1 LGVDVRGLFVGAVD
15 APESPTPLAWW
26 FAFAGD
32 RLIVQ
37 GAGDEAEVPYLP
49 APDEVGL
56 APEARH
62 YLGMLDGRDAW
73 ALDLGTDVA
82 LPLPDG
88 FAARPL
94 RTLYGQID
102 DDLFSLGGRA
112 VQIVEWGRNHRFCGR
127 CGAET
132 APIPGERAKRCPACG
147 LSTYPRLSPAI
158 IVRVTRGD
166 EILLARN
173 ARFPATFFS
182 VLAGFVEPGESLEGT
197 VRRELQEEVAIAV
210 RDIRYFASQPW
221 PFPNSLM
228 IGFTA
233 EWAGGEVTVDQSE
246 LAEAGWF
253 TVATL
258 PSIPGKPSIA
268 RLLIDDYV
276 SGHSGRVDVVGQ

>member
-1 LGVDVRGLFVGAVD
+1 MDVRGLFVGAVD

-32 RLIVQ
+32 RLVVRET
-37 GAGDEAEVPYLP
+37 GAEVEVPYLS
-49 APDEVGL
+49 APEDAEL

-62 YLGMLDGRDAW
+62 YLGLLDGRDAW
-73 ALDLGTDVA
+73 ALDLGTDLSLA
-82 LPLPDG
+82 LPEG

-94 RTLYGQID
+94 RSVYERID

-173 ARFPATFFS
+173 ARFPAAFFS

-210 RDIRYFASQPW
+210 QDIRYFASQPW

-233 EWAGGEVTVDQSE
+233 EWAGGEITVDQSE

-253 TVATL
+253 TADTL

-276 SGHSGRVDVVGQ
+276 SGHGGRSGPVGQ

>member
-1 LGVDVRGLFVGAVD
+1 
-15 APESPTPLAWW
+15 
-26 FAFAGD
+26 
-32 RLIVQ
+32 
-37 GAGDEAEVPYLP
+37 
-49 APDEVGL
+49 
-56 APEARH
+56 
-62 YLGMLDGRDAW
+62 
-73 ALDLGTDVA
+73 
-82 LPLPDG
+82 
-88 FAARPL
+88 
-94 RTLYGQID
+94 
-102 DDLFSLGGRA
+102 
-112 VQIVEWGRNHRFCGR
+112 
-127 CGAET
+127 
-132 APIPGERAKRCPACG
+132 
-147 LSTYPRLSPAI
+147 
-158 IVRVTRGD
+158 
-166 EILLARN
+166 
-173 ARFPATFFS
+173 
-182 VLAGFVEPGESLEGT
+182 

>member
-1 LGVDVRGLFVGAVD
+1 VDVRGLFVGAVD
-15 APESPTPLAWW
+15 APESPTPLGWW

-32 RLIVQ
+32 RLVVQ
-37 GAGDEAEVPYLP
+37 GAGDEVEVPFLP
-49 APDEVGL
+49 APEDFGL
-56 APEARH
+56 VPEARH

-82 LPLPDG
+82 LPLPEG
-88 FAARPL
+88 FVARPL
-94 RTLYGQID
+94 RGVYGQID

-132 APIPGERAKRCPACG
+132 ESIPGERAKRCPACG

-173 ARFPATFFS
+173 ARFPAAFFS

-197 VRRELQEEVAIAV
+197 VRRELQEEVAITV
-210 RDIRYFASQPW
+210 KDIRYFASQPR

-246 LAEAGWF
+246 LAEADWF
-253 TVATL
+253 TVDTL

-268 RLLIDDYV
+268 RLLIDDYIR
-276 SGHSGRVDVVGQ
+276 GHSGRGAEVGQ

>member
-1 LGVDVRGLFVGAVD
+1 MDVRGLFVGAVD
-15 APESPTPLAWW
+15 APASPTPLAWW

-32 RLIVQ
+32 RLVVRE
-37 GAGDEAEVPYLP
+37 AGDGVEVPFLP
-49 APDEVGL
+49 TPEEAGL
-56 APEARH
+56 VPEARH
-62 YLGMLDGRDAW
+62 YLGLLDRRDCW
-73 ALDLGTDVA
+73 AIDLGTDVA

-94 RTLYGQID
+94 RGVYGQID

-173 ARFPATFFS
+173 ARFPAAFFS

-210 RDIRYFASQPW
+210 QDIRYFASQPW

-233 EWAGGEVTVDQSE
+233 EWAGGEITVDRSK

-253 TVATL
+253 TADAL

-276 SGHSGRVDVVGQ
+276 SGRSGRVGGVGQ

>member
-1 LGVDVRGLFVGAVD
+1 MDVRGLFVGAVD

-32 RLIVQ
+32 RLVVRET
-37 GAGDEAEVPYLP
+37 GDEVEVPYLS
-49 APDEVGL
+49 APEDAGL

-62 YLGMLDGRDAW
+62 YLGLLDGRDAW
-73 ALDLGTDVA
+73 ALDLGTDLSLA
-82 LPLPDG
+82 LPEG

-94 RTLYGQID
+94 RSLYGQID

-173 ARFPATFFS
+173 ARFPAAFFS

-210 RDIRYFASQPW
+210 QDIRYFASQPW

-233 EWAGGEVTVDQSE
+233 EWAGGEITVDRSE

-253 TVATL
+253 TADAL

-276 SGHSGRVDVVGQ
+276 SGRSGRVGGVGQ

>member
-1 LGVDVRGLFVGAVD
+1 MDVRGSFVGAVD
-15 APESPTPLAWW
+15 PPAAPTPLAWW

-37 GAGDEAEVPYLP
+37 EPADGVEVPYLP
-49 APDEVGL
+49 APEGAGL

-62 YLGMLDGRDAW
+62 YLGRLDGHDAW

-82 LPLPDG
+82 PALPEG

-94 RTLYGQID
+94 RAVYGRID

-127 CGAET
+127 CGT
-132 APIPGERAKRCPACG
+132 ATGPIPGERAKRCPACG
-147 LSTYPRLSPAI
+147 LSTYPRLSPAV

-173 ARFPATFFS
+173 ARFPAAFFS

-210 RDIRYFASQPW
+210 KEIRYFSSQPW

-233 EWAGGEVTVDQSE
+233 EWAAGEVTVDQSE

-253 TVATL
+253 TVDTL

-268 RLLIDDYV
+268 RLLIDDYL
-276 SGHSGRVDVVGQ
+276 SSRSREVGEVGE